1 MGYTMPGLNKNPTV
15 YVIAGP
21 NGAGKT
27 TFAVDFLPNLAGCRN
42 FVNADLIARGL
53 SPFDVDAVA
62 IEAGRV
68 FLRQIRAQIAA
79 GRSFAFETT
88 LAGLAYARMVRSMRQ
103 KGYHVRIYYLWIP
116 TVQLTL
122 KRIAERVKRGGHD
135 IPADT
140 ARRRYGK
147 GLANLF
153 RHYLPLAD
161 YAAIF
166 DNSSAIPALVYEKT
180 IGGERVVLPAVFRTI
195 ARQAEAAS

>member
-1 MGYTMPGLNKNPTV
+1 MNEKPTV
-15 YVIAGP
+15 FVIAGP

-27 TFAVDFLPNLAGCRN
+27 TFAVDFLPKLAGCRN

-53 SPFDVDAVA
+53 SPLDVDAVA

-68 FLRQIRAQIAA
+68 FLRQIQTQIAA
-79 GRSFAFETT
+79 TRSFAFETT
-88 LAGLAYARMVRSMRQ
+88 LAGLAYVRMIKAMRL
-103 KGYHVRIYYLWIP
+103 KGYQVRIYYLWIP

-122 KRIAERVKRGGHD
+122 KRIAERVRRGGHD
-135 IPADT
+135 IPANT

-147 GLANLF
+147 GLTNLF

-166 DNSSAIPALVYEKT
+166 DNSSAFPALVYEKT
-180 IGGERVVLPAVFRTI
+180 ADGERLVMPNLFWMI
-195 ARQAEAAS
+195 FKQAEAAS